1 MNRYGRQAIQHWQTH
16 LPNRYAQIT
25 NPQQHFTT
33 LGLEVQDEIE
43 TLAADRANQEGPAG
57 TYLDQVGRLNR
68 IQAQAQEQ
76 VLAERV
82 LLPPEADDPTP
93 TEPHR

>member
-1 MNRYGRQAIQHWQTH
+1 MNRYGRRAMRHWQTY
-16 LPNRYAQIT
+16 LPNRYAQIM

-57 TYLDQVGRLNR
+57 TYLDQVGRLKR
-68 IQAQAQEQ
+68 IQAQVEEQ

-82 LLPPEADDPTP
+82 LLPPEVDDPTP
-93 TEPHR
+93 AEPHR